1 MPKKIFDIVFAF
13 VGLLA
18 VSVIIFTFFIAASI
32 STGQNG
38 IFKQVR
44 IGQYGKRFTIYKLRS
59 MDSRGG
65 VNRITGLGRL
75 LRKYKIDELPQLFN
89 ILVGDMSFVGPR
101 PDLPGYYDALTGSD
115 REVLK
120 LKPGITGPASL
131 KYANEEKLL
140 AAVDDPLEY
149 NDKILFPDKVRINL
163 NYQKHQS
170 FWLDIKLIAYTII
183 GKKPTEPYL
192 Q

>member
-38 IFKQVR
+38 IFTQVR
-44 IGQYGKRFTIYKLRS
+44 IGQYGKRFTIYKFRS
-59 MDSRGG
+59 MNNRSG
-65 VNRITGLGRL
+65 VNRITRLGRF

-89 ILVGDMSFVGPR
+89 ILIGDMSFVGPR
-101 PDLPGYYDALTGSD
+101 PDLPGYYDTLTGTD
-115 REVLK
+115 RNVLK

-131 KYANEEKLL
+131 KYANEEELL
-140 AAVDDPLEY
+140 VAVDNPVEY
-149 NDKILFPDKVRINL
+149 NDKVLFPDKVRINL

-170 FWLDIKLIAYTII
+170 FWLDIKLIAYTIL

>member
-170 FWLDIKLIAYTII
+170 FCLDIKLIAYTII

>member
-170 FWLDIKLIAYTII
+170 FWLDIKLIAYTIMR
-183 GKKPTEPYL
+183 KQPTEPYL